1 MDKMVNGEYSL
12 FFVLE
17 FREELDENNIS
28 KSVPYGLGFNV
39 SDQRDR
45 YITFIKNTLD
55 FFRIPYISISFNSS
69 EIEDKEIQ
77 TPAEIVAHIEEY
89 YVNSHLLKPK
99 KLTKK

>member
-1 MDKMVNGEYSL
+1 MDKMVSGEYSL

-28 KSVPYGLGFNV
+28 KPVPYGLGFNV
-39 SDQRDR
+39 SEQRDR

-55 FFRIPYISISFNSS
+55 FFRIPYVSISFNSS
-69 EIEDKEIQ
+69 EIEGKEIQ

-89 YVNSHLLKPK
+89 YISSHILKPK
-99 KLTKK
+99 QKVKK